1 MFEVL
6 YIGSIFCALLTIY
19 LLLFKENAI
28 KSYSNYILSAILFLE
43 IYFVI
48 IYLLI
53 YTSLINELPL
63 LYKTAAPFN
72 FLIAPMAYLY
82 VKSVLFNKK
91 GLSAIDFLHFLPFVF
106 AIINY
111 LPFFLIPIA
120 EKKWIVQLTSDDIS
134 YAFRYQAGYLPE
146 YVIFVFKII
155 QSILY
160 LIVQWKLIVD
170 FKKENKNIPIESQ
183 IKKVVKWLKIFSGI
197 FTTILFGFFFMAFFF
212 YVLPLDSY
220 FEFINLV
227 QSLLLSVSFF
237 TLSTYILLN
246 PAILDGLPFVKYRLQ
261 ASSILNQQE
270 SRPFIVENFENEIAQ
285 IEAYMKEQE
294 VFLNPKITLTQV
306 SAALQIPIRDLS
318 YIINNH
324 FDVRFNDYINQY
336 RVNYFSKMLAD
347 DYLSNYTIDSL
358 IQKAGFSSKSTFH
371 AAFKKIHHCTPSQ
384 YISNQ
389 KANC

>member
-1 MFEVL
+1 MFEIL
-6 YIGSIFCALLTIY
+6 YFGSIFSALLTIY
-19 LLLFKENAI
+19 LLLFKKNAI
-28 KSYSNYILSAILFLE
+28 KSHSNYILSAILFLE

-48 IYLLI
+48 VYLLI
-53 YTSLINELPL
+53 YTGHINELPL

-72 FLIAPMAYLY
+72 LLIAPLAYLY

-91 GLSAIDFLHFLPFVF
+91 RLAATDFLHFLPFF
-106 AIINY
+106 FSIINY
-111 LPFFLIPIA
+111 LPFFLMPIA
-120 EKKWIVQLTSDDIS
+120 EKKLIVQMTSDDIS

-160 LIVQWKLIVD
+160 LIFQWKLIID
-170 FKKENKNIPIESQ
+170 LKIENINILIESQ
-183 IKKVVKWLKIFSGI
+183 IKKVANWLKIFTWI
-197 FTTILFGFFFMAFFF
+197 FTTILFGFFFLAFFF
-212 YVLPLDSY
+212 NVLPLNIFS
-220 FEFINLV
+220 EFINLV

-237 TLSTYILLN
+237 SLSTYILLN
-246 PAILDGLPFVKYRLQ
+246 PTILDGLPFIKYRFQ
-261 ASSILNQQE
+261 ESSISNQQE
-270 SRPFIVENFENEIAQ
+270 SRPFIVENYENEIAQ
-285 IEAYMKEQE
+285 IETYMKEKE
-294 VFLNPKITLTQV
+294 VFLNPKITLTQI
-306 SAALQIPIRDLS
+306 SATLQIPIKDLS

-336 RVNYFSKMLAD
+336 RINYFSKMLND
-347 DYLSNYTIDSL
+347 DYLNNYTIDSL

-389 KANC
+389 KANF